1 MENEQQ
7 TSFNPYK
14 SIWLQPRS
22 TIQRIVDT
30 NPTYLVLV
38 LLALTGVSYG
48 VSAASAEGW
57 GYDMSLLWVF
67 VIIVA
72 IFPLITILLLY
83 LVSGLT
89 RWTGKWLGGKAT
101 QEQIRAAYA
110 WSYIPIIAA
119 IALYVPLFMFYGFDL
134 FNYQHT
140 TFSDSLPMVPVQS
153 GVAFGIIAIAEV
165 VLNVWSFV
173 IALHCLGQ
181 VQGFSAWRALG
192 NQALTALV
200 LLVPIAIIMFLFI
213 VLVVSRAS

>member
-1 MENEQQ
+1 VENEQQ

-22 TIQRIVDT
+22 TIQHIVDT
-30 NPTYLVLV
+30 NPTYLVLA
-38 LLALTGVSYG
+38 LFALAGVAGGIST
-48 VSAASAEGW
+48 ASAEGW

-67 VIIVA
+67 LIIVA
-72 IFPLITILLLY
+72 IFPLAAILVLY
-83 LVSGLT
+83 LLSALT

-110 WSYIPIIAA
+110 WSYIPVITTIT
-119 IALYVPLFMFYGFDL
+119 LYVLLFMFYGTDL
-134 FNYQHT
+134 FGYQ
-140 TFSDSLPMVPVQS
+140 VQS
-153 GVAFGIIAIAEV
+153 DVAFSIVAIAEIA
-165 VLNVWSFV
+165 LNVWSFV
-173 IALHCLGQ
+173 IGLHCLGQ

-213 VLVVSRAS
+213 VFSVSQTY